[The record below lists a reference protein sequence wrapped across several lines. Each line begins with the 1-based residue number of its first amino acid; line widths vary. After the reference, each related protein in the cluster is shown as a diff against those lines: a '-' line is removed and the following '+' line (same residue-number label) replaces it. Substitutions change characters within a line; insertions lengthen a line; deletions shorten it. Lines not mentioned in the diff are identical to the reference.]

1 MFFLLILENVVDVV
15 LNQGRER
22 WLLGSRQ
29 GSANTSEGNNR
40 DSSLDDSGVVDDHD
54 DGEAT
59 SQSQSHHTSP
69 QPQQCGYH
77 QLPQVT
83 PIGSN

>member
-1 MFFLLILENVVDVV
+1 MFILSILENVLDVV

-77 QLPQVT
+77 QLPQVPNFFRT
-83 PIGSN
+83 